1 MPKISISSDKTQ
13 SLMLKYQS
21 LVINPIVGAKISIAS
36 DKTQLLVRRYK
47 SLVIK
52 LSR

>member
-1 MPKISISSDKTQ
+1 
-13 SLMLKYQS
+13 MLKYQ
-21 LVINPIVGAKISIAS
+21 VINPIVGAKISIAS
-36 DKTQLLVRRYK
+36 DKTQSLVRRYK

>member
-13 SLMLKYQS
+13 SLMLKYQ
-21 LVINPIVGAKISIAS
+21 VINPIVGAKISIAS
-36 DKTQLLVRRYK
+36 DKTQSLVRRYK